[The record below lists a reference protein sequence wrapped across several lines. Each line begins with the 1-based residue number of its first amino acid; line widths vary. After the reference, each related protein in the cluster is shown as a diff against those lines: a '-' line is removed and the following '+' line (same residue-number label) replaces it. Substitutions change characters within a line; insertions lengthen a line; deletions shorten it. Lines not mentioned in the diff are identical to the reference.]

1 MESQINHRICFYK
14 FLFIRSGSNDCL
26 RGIGQEGMAGCNFE
40 NLFREV
46 PLSDLVEELSKYVA
60 ITSMIWIVFYLGGI
74 GTGSDL
80 KTQLKTA
87 YRYASLYLEKL

>member
-1 MESQINHRICFYK
+1 MIVYGELGKEWLAVILKIY
-14 FLFIRSGSNDCL
+14 SG
-26 RGIGQEGMAGCNFE
+26 
-40 NLFREV
+40 EV

-87 YRYASLYLEKL
+87 YKYASLYLEKL